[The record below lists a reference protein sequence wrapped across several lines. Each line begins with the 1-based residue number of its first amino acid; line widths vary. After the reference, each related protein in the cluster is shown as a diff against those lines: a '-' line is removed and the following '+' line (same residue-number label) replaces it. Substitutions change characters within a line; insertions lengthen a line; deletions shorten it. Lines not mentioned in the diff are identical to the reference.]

1 MGNSPQGEKMQ
12 RKYSVVSLATEVAEI
27 WGELSVNHIHKSI
40 ASKETHCQELHEREA
55 VRCAVEAAHH
65 ALRAQMYAERGL

>member
-1 MGNSPQGEKMQ
+1 MQ
-12 RKYSVVSLATEVAEI
+12 TTYSVVSLATEVSET
-27 WGELSVNHIHKSI
+27 WGALSVKHIRKSLKSQD
-40 ASKETHCQELHEREA
+40 AHHQQLHSREA

>member
-1 MGNSPQGEKMQ
+1 MQ
-12 RKYSVVSLATEVAEI
+12 TMYSVVRLATEVSET
-27 WGELSVNHIHKSI
+27 WGKLSVDHIRKTL
-40 ASKETHCQELHEREA
+40 ASKDKHDQELHRREA

>member
-1 MGNSPQGEKMQ
+1 MQ
-12 RKYSVVSLATEVAEI
+12 TTYTVVALATEVAET
-27 WGELSVNHIHKSI
+27 WGTLSAKHVRKAIKTKDEHK
-40 ASKETHCQELHEREA
+40 QQLHEREA